1 MDIAT
6 ESAAAEEIARQE
18 IQVACFRLGQELY
31 GLDIMQIKE
40 IIRPQK
46 LTPVPKA
53 PQFIEGVINLRG
65 VVIPVADMR
74 KRFDQEVHEDL
85 RKNRILVCALA
96 DRIVGLLVDEVMEV
110 RRFTRQDV
118 VPAPQFIKGPEADFF
133 LGVARQEDRLVMLI
147 DLARV
152 LSRAGQISLPALDQ
166 LTAALDGPPE
176 DI

>member
-1 MDIAT
+1 MAIAT
-6 ESAAAEEIARQE
+6 ESAVSEETARQE

-31 GLDIMQIKE
+31 GLNIMQIKE

-53 PQFIEGVINLRG
+53 PPFIEGVINLRG
-65 VVIPVADMR
+65 LVIPVADMR
-74 KRFDQEVHEDL
+74 KRFDQVVREEP
-85 RKNRILVCALA
+85 RKNRILVCALS

-110 RRFTRQDV
+110 RRFTRMDV

-133 LGVARQEDRLVMLI
+133 LGVARQEDRLIMLI

-152 LSRAGQISLPALDQ
+152 LSQAGRISLPSLDQ
-166 LTAALDGPPE
+166 VAAVTEQPLEEG
-176 DI
+176 

>member
-1 MDIAT
+1 MAIAT
-6 ESAAAEEIARQE
+6 ESAVSEETARQE

-31 GLDIMQIKE
+31 GLNIMQIKE

-53 PQFIEGVINLRG
+53 PPFIEGVINLRG
-65 VVIPVADMR
+65 LVIPVADMR
-74 KRFDQEVHEDL
+74 KRFDQVVREEP
-85 RKNRILVCALA
+85 RKNRILVCALS

-110 RRFTRQDV
+110 RRFTRKDV

-133 LGVARQEDRLVMLI
+133 LGVARQEDRLIMLI

-152 LSRAGQISLPALDQ
+152 LSQAGRISLPSLDQ
-166 LTAALDGPPE
+166 VAAVTEQSLEEG
-176 DI
+176 

>member
-1 MDIAT
+1 MAIAT
-6 ESAAAEEIARQE
+6 ESAVSEEIARQE

-31 GLDIMQIKE
+31 GLNIMQIKE

-53 PQFIEGVINLRG
+53 PPFIEGVINLRG
-65 VVIPVADMR
+65 LVIPVADMR
-74 KRFDQEVHEDL
+74 KRFDQVVREEP
-85 RKNRILVCALA
+85 RKNRILVCALS

-110 RRFTRQDV
+110 RRFTRKDV

-133 LGVARQEDRLVMLI
+133 LGVARQEDRLIMLI

-152 LSRAGQISLPALDQ
+152 LSQAGRISLPSLDQ
-166 LTAALDGPPE
+166 VAAVTEQPLEEG
-176 DI
+176 